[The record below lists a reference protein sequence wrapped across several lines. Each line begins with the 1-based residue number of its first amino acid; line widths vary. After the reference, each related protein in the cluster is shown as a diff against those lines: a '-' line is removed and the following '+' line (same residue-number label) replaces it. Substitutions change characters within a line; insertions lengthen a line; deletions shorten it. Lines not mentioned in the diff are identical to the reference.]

1 MTSPELPNTLSKVE
15 EIAFSYR
22 NNLQLHPLCT
32 KHRNGGALERTG
44 ERSTDAPKR
53 SSFSGSRKQP
63 PASPVVPY
71 RNSRFREVPTLIKR
85 RPQTLEKRDNG
96 EVQ

>member
-1 MTSPELPNTLSKVE
+1 MRSKTICSLDFNPNNKTSFQIHFAATLDNHTRRRVP
-15 EIAFSYR
+15 R
-22 NNLQLHPLCT
+22 GP
-32 KHRNGGALERTG
+32 
-44 ERSTDAPKR
+44 
-53 SSFSGSRKQP
+53 
-63 PASPVVPY
+63 SPVVPY